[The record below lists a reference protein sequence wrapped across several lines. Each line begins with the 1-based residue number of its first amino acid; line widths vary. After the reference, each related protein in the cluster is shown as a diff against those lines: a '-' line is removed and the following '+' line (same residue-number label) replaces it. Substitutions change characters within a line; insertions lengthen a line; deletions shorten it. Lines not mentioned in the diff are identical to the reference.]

1 MAKGKTEDMNAL
13 ELLRFGWTPN
23 QLKLLLVALA
33 DPGPVQRPV
42 WVARSGVPRNHLAA
56 ILGEVQRLGGAV
68 VEPGPE
74 GLAIRVQPVEFWRVT
89 PLMESH
95 EWALAWRGVVQA
107 RLNLRTEMP
116 SLAETMAV
124 RDSDAPGFGVS
135 WPTACPDSGQV
146 CPDYGQ
152 PVKRL
157 NDLTVDRSLA
167 FNVERLKE
175 SPESGN
181 DSRSGWVEPD
191 TEEEAMAACSSMFG
205 GPEEMRLWGGRW
217 RNRWRA
223 NAAGL
228 RKVLNMVRED
238 RAVGRLEARAQ
249 SRDDVSFHA
258 KNRTRV
264 LDVLLY
270 FCE

>member
-1 MAKGKTEDMNAL
+1 MNAL

-23 QLKLLLVALA
+23 QLKLLLVALV

-74 GLAIRVQPVEFWRVT
+74 GLAIRVQPVTFWRVT

-124 RDSDAPGFGVS
+124 GNAVGAVPGFGES
-135 WPTACPDSGQV
+135 WPTACPDSGRV

-181 DSRSGWVEPD
+181 GARSGWVEPE
-191 TEEEAMAACSSMFG
+191 TEEEAMAACASMFG
-205 GPEEMRLWGGRW
+205 GPKEMRLWGGRW
-217 RNRWRA
+217 RNRWRS
-223 NAAGL
+223 NADGL

-238 RAVGRLEARAQ
+238 RAVGRTPRKGSNWGRYANDLWKRFAEGNAP
-249 SRDDVSFHA
+249 S
-258 KNRTRV
+258 
-264 LDVLLY
+264 
-270 FCE
+270 